1 MKIIL
6 GTPLTESMIY
16 QNNRIILF
24 FLDSATKVDVNI
36 FVRSF
41 SKIDD
46 VKMVSRKYILYNT
59 YKNQNYLKAVITGRK
74 KRIHL
79 PISPWPML
87 GKENRYFLY

>member
-1 MKIIL
+1 MNIIL

-59 YKNQNYLKAVITGRK
+59 YKNQNYLNAAGNIR
-74 KRIHL
+74 
-79 PISPWPML
+79 
-87 GKENRYFLY
+87 E